1 MGQAQAAYKAMNGT
15 MLDGRQIRLDAST
28 QRDRPQGGGFRGGDR
43 NGGGGFRGGDRGG
56 FNRGNSQ
63 VDLSQEDRNLKSGA
77 IGTFQGKKVML

>member
-1 MGQAQAAYKAMNGT
+1 

-28 QRDRPQGGGFRGGDR
+28 QRDRPQGGGFNRGGDR
-43 NGGGGFRGGDRGG
+43 NGGGFNRGGDRGG
-56 FNRGNSQ
+56 FNRGGNSQ